1 MQQRYQ
7 KSHLARLAVVAALTL
22 SGFQV
27 QADDDGD
34 ERSIFSRWGVF
45 SSYGVAPV
53 EDQLYREECGSCHMA
68 YPAGFLPPQSWE
80 KLMSGLG
87 NHFGENAELAAED
100 RQQILNYLLDNAA
113 GRTDYRLSNK
123 MIRNAGAAPLRI
135 TELPYFRHKH
145 REIPRR
151 MIKDNPAVGSLSQC
165 NACHGDAE
173 KGRYDEDSV
182 RIPGYGRY
190 ED

>member
-1 MQQRYQ
+1 MQQQYQ
-7 KSHLARLAVVAALTL
+7 KSHLARLAVVAVLAL

-27 QADDDGD
+27 QADDDD
-34 ERSIFSRWGVF
+34 DRSFFSRWGV
-45 SSYGVAPV
+45 SSSHGVAPV
-53 EDQLYREECGSCHMA
+53 ENELYREECGSCHLA
-68 YPAGFLPPQSWE
+68 YSAGLLPPQSWE
-80 KLMSGLG
+80 MLMSGLDD
-87 NHFGENAELAAED
+87 HFGESAELPADD
-100 RQQILNYLLDNAA
+100 RSQILNYLLNNAA

-135 TELPYFRHKH
+135 TELPYFRHEH

-165 NACHGDAE
+165 SACHRGAE
-173 KGRYDEDSV
+173 KGRFDEHSV
-182 RIPGYGRY
+182 SIPGYGRY